1 MNNLRSILVLGG
13 TGFVGRAV
21 CEMLVQR
28 GDGGGGRI
36 IVPTRRLMRASAL
49 RALPTTDL
57 RQADIHDDETLK
69 RLVGKADAVINLVG
83 TLHGSAAEFERV
95 HVALPRRLAAACE
108 LLGVR
113 RVLHVSALGAASDA
127 PSNYLRSKAGGEA
140 ALRNAALDLTLFR
153 PSVVFGASDHLL
165 NLFAGLQAVFPV
177 LPLAAADARFQ
188 PVWVDDVARAV
199 VRCLDQPE
207 TIGRSYELV
216 GPEVVTL
223 SEIAR
228 RAGRWSGHE
237 RHQIAL
243 PPFVAR
249 LQAAL
254 MAALPGPPLLSKD
267 NLDTMRVPS
276 VAGGTLPGLEALGI
290 LPAPM
295 EAVVPGYLGTEG
307 VRRRLARWRANARRA

>member
-1 MNNLRSILVLGG
+1 MNALRSILVLGG

-36 IVPTRRLMRASAL
+36 IVPTRRLMRASTL
-49 RALPTTDL
+49 RALPTSDL
-57 RQADIHDDETLK
+57 RQADIHDDEDLK
-69 RLVGKADAVINLVG
+69 SLVGKADAVINLVG
-83 TLHGSAAEFERV
+83 TAHGSAADFERV

-153 PSVVFGASDHLL
+153 PSVIFGAGDHLL
-165 NLFAGLQAVFPV
+165 NLFARLQAVFPV

-188 PVWVDDVARAV
+188 PVWVDDVARAI
-199 VRCLDQPE
+199 VRCLDRPE
-207 TIGRSYELV
+207 TIGRSYELA

-223 SEIAR
+223 AEIAR
-228 RAGRWSGHE
+228 RAGRWAGHE
-237 RHQIAL
+237 RRQIAL
-243 PPFVAR
+243 PPFAAR

-254 MAALPGPPLLSKD
+254 MSLLPGPPLLSKD

-290 LPAPM
+290 LPAPL
-295 EAVVPGYLGTEG
+295 EAVAPGYLGTEG
-307 VRRRLARWRANARRA
+307 VRRRLDRWRAHARRA